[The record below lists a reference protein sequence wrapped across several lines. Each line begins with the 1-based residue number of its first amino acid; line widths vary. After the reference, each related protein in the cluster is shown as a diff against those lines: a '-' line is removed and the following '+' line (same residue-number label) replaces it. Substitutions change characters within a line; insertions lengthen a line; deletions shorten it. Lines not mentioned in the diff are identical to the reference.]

1 MTTPMTYFLEVNL
14 ALAAFY
20 LFFRL
25 LLHKDTFFKQKRV
38 AFLITYLFTLAFPFV
53 DLMSWLGHQQPIIL
67 LVQTLDTTLPEIVI
81 TPETTSFNLFELLV
95 WGYGL
100 VAVFLLLRF
109 SRQLIILA
117 RLLMRSDRVNH
128 HGVEVVNLPAG
139 QAPFSFMRWIFVNTD
154 SCSSRDLDEIIG
166 HEQAHINQHH
176 SLDVMLA
183 ELICILF
190 WINPFA
196 WLLRRSLR
204 ENLEYLADSEVLKA
218 GFNTQSYQY
227 HLLRLSSQESTVQMA
242 NHFNVI
248 HLKKRIIMMN
258 KQKTSLMGLTK
269 YALSIPLFAFFLLAA
284 QAWGLETLN
293 TVSDELTEITV
304 PSSLVSTPPAPQ
316 ADQVIVVSKVN
327 VKDVTDEPSAKT
339 NQSKVSNDVISVNDV
354 PADQAK
360 QTSVTQRGK
369 VVWTGVSGNETA
381 QNTKTGSAN
390 EGKPLTMA
398 EEMPQFPGGEAAL
411 IIFIKENL
419 RYPSV
424 SAQNGIEGRCI
435 IRFVVDKDGNVTNV
449 ESLRGLDEACDA
461 EAIRVVKAMPKWKP
475 GRQKGENVPVYYTI
489 PIVFK
494 LQGGSTTPQIAS
506 TTLVKIVNGQ
516 STTITNTV
524 VNKDLPL
531 IIVDNKR
538 YQVEGADLKN
548 ASETDILKILNLSAG
563 EIESVVVLKGKAAE
577 QLHGKNTDSGVIM
590 ITTKKQAQ

>member
-20 LFFRL
+20 LFFRFL
-25 LLHKDTFFKQKRV
+25 LQKDTFFKQKRA
-38 AFLITYLFTLAFPFV
+38 AFLITYVFTLAFPFV
-53 DLMSWLGHQQPIIL
+53 DLMSWLDHQQPIIT
-67 LVQTLDTTLPEIVI
+67 LVQTLDTTLPEIII
-81 TPETTSFNLFELLV
+81 TPESTTFNLFELLV

-117 RLLMRSDRVNH
+117 RLLTKNDRINH

-154 SCSSRDLDEIIG
+154 SCSSRDLDEIIR

-176 SLDVMLA
+176 SLDVLLA

-258 KQKTSLMGLTK
+258 KQKTSLIGLTK

-304 PSSLVSTPPAPQ
+304 PSSRVSTPPAPQ
-316 ADQVIVVSKVN
+316 AEQAPVVSKVI
-327 VKDVTDEPSAKT
+327 VKDVSDEPSAQASKT
-339 NQSKVSNDVISVNDV
+339 VITVRDI
-354 PADQAK
+354 PADQTG
-360 QTSVTQRGK
+360 QTSVTQKGK
-369 VVWTGVSGNETA
+369 VVCTGVPGDASA
-381 QNTKTGSAN
+381 QNAKAGSGN
-390 EGKPLTMA
+390 EGKPLTSA
-398 EEMPQFPGGEAAL
+398 EEMPQFLGGEAAL
-411 IIFIKENL
+411 IDFIKQNL

-449 ESLRGLDEACDA
+449 ESIRGLDEACDA
-461 EAIRVVKAMPKWKP
+461 EAIRVVKGMPKWKP

-489 PIVFK
+489 PIVFR
-494 LQGGSTTPQIAS
+494 LQ
-506 TTLVKIVNGQ
+506 K
-516 STTITNTV
+516 
-524 VNKDLPL
+524 
-531 IIVDNKR
+531 
-538 YQVEGADLKN
+538 
-548 ASETDILKILNLSAG
+548 
-563 EIESVVVLKGKAAE
+563 
-577 QLHGKNTDSGVIM
+577 
-590 ITTKKQAQ
+590 